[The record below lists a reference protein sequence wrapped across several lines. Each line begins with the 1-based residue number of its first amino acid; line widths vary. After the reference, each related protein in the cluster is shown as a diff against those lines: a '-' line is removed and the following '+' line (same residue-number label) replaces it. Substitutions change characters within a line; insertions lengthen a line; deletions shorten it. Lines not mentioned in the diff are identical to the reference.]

1 MTVDE
6 TRLMSVKA
14 YCRID
19 YDEDDALLSGFI
31 LAVDDYLAGA
41 GCSREGHENLYDLIV
56 EDMVLRQYDGRDAD
70 AEHAATDS
78 HLHQSHH
85 SGKRSSTVSPGVTIT
100 RVGRP
105 HRGHVIFFFLV

>member
-6 TRLMSVKA
+6 TRLMSVKE

-19 YDEDDALLSGFI
+19 YDEDDALLCSFI

-56 EDMVLRQYDGRDAD
+56 ADMVLRQYDGRDAD
-70 AEHAATDS
+70 TEHAATA
-78 HLHQSHH
+78 
-85 SGKRSSTVSPGVTIT
+85 P
-100 RVGRP
+100 
-105 HRGHVIFFFLV
+105 LVRAMLTQLKLQCAYGGAADGDESV